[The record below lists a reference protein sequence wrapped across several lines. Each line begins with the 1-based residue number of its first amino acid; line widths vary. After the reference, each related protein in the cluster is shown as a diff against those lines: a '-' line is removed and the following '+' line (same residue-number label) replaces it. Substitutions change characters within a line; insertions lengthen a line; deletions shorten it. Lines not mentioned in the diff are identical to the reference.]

1 MNLYQLGRLKNKTQ
15 QQQNKTNLNKLK
27 KNENVCIDWRLATK
41 NEPIPFS
48 QFRHQFNRVTVS
60 FIPNFVVHRKPRW
73 WRSNSLIRPKNMG
86 TSVSFL
92 YSIHYVYSKIC
103 TISHEEIVSPR
114 EK

>member
-60 FIPNFVVHRKPRW
+60 FIPNFVVHKKPRC
-73 WRSNSLIRPKNMG
+73 WRSNSLIRLNKMG
-86 TSVSFL
+86 TRVWFL
-92 YSIHYVYSKIC
+92 YSIHCVNSKIYVY
-103 TISHEEIVSPR
+103 TISHE
-114 EK
+114 